1 MHAASRRSAL
11 GVLASCVVHVA
22 IVLGF
27 YGHGSAREPTQPT
40 PLWMELQ
47 IERREPEPAP
57 DLNAVPPVETSAN
70 ERADRPAASRSQNR
84 APARAAQLPTAEGA
98 GVPTPEEKAVRPAA
112 TPSPAPSETK
122 ATRSAA
128 TLDLSPLAAARTLGD
143 STYFPLR
150 DAGLSRADAPPLTP
164 SAAANAL
171 AARVPGLRASRGS
184 DRSMK
189 GVVVDG
195 AEDAI
200 YNVLRPWKLF
210 HKTMRG
216 SQYRYTGAG
225 FDAAILPDGRVRFRE
240 KDGLMLTVMVPNSRE
255 SGPSAQLPPA
265 PSVGLTLGDPR
276 ALWMRIRGKDPFAV
290 ERRTFLERTR
300 ALREYLSGRA
310 AARGTPEPDESADE
324 VEPEPLLEPADGAR

>member
-1 MHAASRRSAL
+1 
-11 GVLASCVVHVA
+11 
-22 IVLGF
+22 
-27 YGHGSAREPTQPT
+27 
-40 PLWMELQ
+40 
-47 IERREPEPAP
+47 
-57 DLNAVPPVETSAN
+57 
-70 ERADRPAASRSQNR
+70 
-84 APARAAQLPTAEGA
+84 
-98 GVPTPEEKAVRPAA
+98 
-112 TPSPAPSETK
+112 
-122 ATRSAA
+122 
-128 TLDLSPLAAARTLGD
+128 
-143 STYFPLR
+143 
-150 DAGLSRADAPPLTP
+150 
-164 SAAANAL
+164 
-171 AARVPGLRASRGS
+171 
-184 DRSMK
+184 MK